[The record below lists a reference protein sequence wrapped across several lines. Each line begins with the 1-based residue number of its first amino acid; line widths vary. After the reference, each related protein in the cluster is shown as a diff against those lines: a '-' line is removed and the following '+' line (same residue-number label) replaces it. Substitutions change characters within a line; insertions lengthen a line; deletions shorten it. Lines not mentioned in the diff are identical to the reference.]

1 MRRVRSVLAR
11 HDLSALA
18 RLRTRSLSRVASLTQ
33 CVSCP
38 ILIVRCLLSVSCGC
52 AGVPTNDRSDNEV
65 LRTADAENMS
75 ELMPP
80 LCRDDGYVFGA
91 CAARVAAV
99 PLLLTHRNNFATLPL
114 NLHPIA
120 LTDCMPA
127 VECAIV
133 AGDLR
138 QGQAHGH
145 GRPSEAIKEQLG
157 LYR

>member
-1 MRRVRSVLAR
+1 MRVMPYPDRSLPAVSFLWVRS
-11 HDLSALA
+11 
-18 RLRTRSLSRVASLTQ
+18 
-33 CVSCP
+33 
-38 ILIVRCLLSVSCGC
+38 
-52 AGVPTNDRSDNEV
+52 VPTNDRSDNEV
-65 LRTADAENMS
+65 LRTADAVDNMS
-75 ELMPP
+75 ELIPP

-91 CAARVAAV
+91 RASRVAAL
-99 PLLLTHRNNFATLPL
+99 PLLLTPRNDFVTLPL

-138 QGQAHGH
+138 QGQARGH
-145 GRPSEAIKEQLG
+145 GRPSEDIKEQLG